1 MKKKYNIRD
10 LNLQEVHVEDLFQ
23 LVDPWAFKVLLLL
36 EDDNEDTE
44 IMMENMLSYFVEVEQ
59 YEYAIVIRDLVIGKN
74 EKANRF

>member
-10 LNLQEVHVEDLFQ
+10 LNLQEVHVADLFQ
-23 LVDPWAFKVLLLL
+23 LVDPWALKVLLLL

>member
-1 MKKKYNIRD
+1 MKKKYNIRE

-23 LVDPWAFKVLLLL
+23 LVDPWALKVLLLL